1 MRVDIILNSIALGVT
16 ALEVILTSYTLVT
29 TYLANR
35 SY

>member
-1 MRVDIILNSIALGVT
+1 MRVDIILNSIALGIT
-16 ALEVILTSYTLVT
+16 SIEVLLTVYSLVT